1 MAVAEVGH
9 HDLWQRCQLAV
20 VSVNTDQDRLASTLD
35 RVGGETERSA
45 EIEVL
50 DASTEIL

>member
-1 MAVAEVGH
+1 VGH
-9 HDLWQRCQLAV
+9 HDLRQRCQLAV
-20 VSVNTDQDRLASTLD
+20 VSVNTDHDRLVSTLD
-35 RVGGETERSA
+35 SVGGETERSA